1 MLDKL
6 YCFVDL
12 DRSIVAEDEREK
24 LYKQL
29 EEIALNQESVV
40 IMFESQ
46 NSSLVQIP
54 FDTDSDNPKT
64 ILIKPISG
72 TVKVYY
78 CCQINV

>member
-6 YCFVDL
+6 YSFVDL

-46 NSSLVQIP
+46 NSSLVQVP

-72 TVKVYY
+72 TVKV
-78 CCQINV
+78 QQTITF

>member
-6 YCFVDL
+6 YSFVDL

-40 IMFESQ
+40 LMFESQ
-46 NSSLVQIP
+46 NSSLVQVPI
-54 FDTDSDNPKT
+54 DTDSDNPKT

-72 TVKVYY
+72 TVKVHY
-78 CCQINV
+78 

>member
-6 YCFVDL
+6 YSFVDL
-12 DRSIVAEDEREK
+12 DRSIVAEEEREK

-46 NSSLVQIP
+46 NSSLVQVP

-72 TVKVYY
+72 TVKV
-78 CCQINV
+78 QQTITF